1 MIHAAR
7 NTIGFLTRFRT
18 LGRNDLPEGYTPY
31 KKNGQADENIYDRY
45 EYEGAETPDQE
56 KENGSCTSKKSCC
69 KIGRLSN

>member
-31 KKNGQADENIYDRY
+31 KKADENVYDRY
-45 EYEGAETPDQE
+45 ETDYEGAETPDQE